1 MQKII
6 EITQG
11 ITRMPEWRMAE
22 PVDFCLN
29 EKEHIAIVG
38 DNAAGKTM
46 LVDII
51 TGSHPLL
58 MKDVAYDFSP
68 KSSKLAS
75 DNIKYITFRDCYG
88 GDSDRNYYLQQRWNQ
103 HDIDESTPTVESMLN
118 DA

>member
-1 MQKII
+1 
-6 EITQG
+6 
-11 ITRMPEWRMAE
+11 MPEWRMAE

-75 DNIKYITFRDCYG
+75 DNINSVIAMVETVTVTTIFSKDGINMISTRAL
-88 GDSDRNYYLQQRWNQ
+88 LQWRAC
-103 HDIDESTPTVESMLN
+103 SMMLTK
-118 DA
+118 

>member
-1 MQKII
+1 
-6 EITQG
+6 
-11 ITRMPEWRMAE
+11 MPEWRMAE

-75 DNIKYITFRDCYG
+75 DNIMLIPSLLKIVVTVTVSTIAITEC
-88 GDSDRNYYLQQRWNQ
+88 
-103 HDIDESTPTVESMLN
+103 DIPDIIRCQL
-118 DA
+118 A

>member
-1 MQKII
+1 
-6 EITQG
+6 
-11 ITRMPEWRMAE
+11 MPEWRMAE

-58 MKDVAYDFSP
+58 MKDVAYDFS
-68 KSSKLAS
+68 
-75 DNIKYITFRDCYG
+75 
-88 GDSDRNYYLQQRWNQ
+88 
-103 HDIDESTPTVESMLN
+103 
-118 DA
+118 